1 MARVEGKVALV
12 TGAAS
17 GIGKAIAEILVREGA
32 RVMLTDINI
41 GAGESV
47 AEQLGDNALFAQ
59 HDVRLERDWQRVI
72 AETRQIY
79 GKLDVLVNNAGI
91 PSAELIEDTTL
102 ERWREIMAINLDGV
116 FLGVKYGIDIIK
128 QGGGGSIINI
138 SSVAGLVGTPRT
150 GPYSASK
157 AGVKLLSKCAALECA
172 ESGYNIRVNSVH
184 PGIIETPPCRK
195 VFKTLGKG
203 DEDAG
208 KQFIIGLHP
217 IGRMGH
223 VSDVANG
230 VLYLASDESGF
241 VTGSE
246 LVIDGGMTA
255 Q

>member
-1 MARVEGKVALV
+1 MARVNGKVALV

-32 RVMLTDINI
+32 RVMLTDINVE
-41 GAGESV
+41 AGESL
-47 AEQLGDNALFAQ
+47 AEKLGDNALFAQ
-59 HDVRLERDWQRVI
+59 HDVRMEQDWQRVI
-72 AETRQIY
+72 AETR
-79 GKLDVLVNNAGI
+79 KNFDLLDVLVNNAGI
-91 PSAELIEDTTL
+91 ASAELIEDTSL

-116 FLGVKYGIDIIK
+116 FLGVKYGIEIMK
-128 QGGGGSIINI
+128 QSGGGSIINI

-150 GPYSASK
+150 GSYSASK

-184 PGIIETPPCRK
+184 PGIIETPPCRE
-195 VFKTLGKG
+195 VFKILGEG
-203 DEDAG
+203 DEDVG
-208 KQFIIGLHP
+208 KQFIVGLHP

-223 VSDVANG
+223 VNDVANG
-230 VLYLASDESGF
+230 VLYLASDESSF